1 MTRELI
7 YSTLFDLLKGV
18 GEFKTTSRRLKH
30 WSDVAP
36 AQQPALFVSQRTE
49 IVTRTPG
56 LNPIWE
62 LQLDIYLYA
71 NTGGDKG
78 IAPSQIL
85 NPLIDAIEE
94 ALKPNA
100 IDNKQ
105 TLGGLVQHAWIDG
118 AIETDEGVLGDQAVA
133 IIPVVIKAA

>member
-49 IVTRTPG
+49 IVTRIPG
-56 LNPIWE
+56 LNPVWD
-62 LQLDIYLYA
+62 LHLDVYIYA
-71 NTGGDKG
+71 NTGGDKSL
-78 IAPSQIL
+78 APSQIL

>member
-1 MTRELI
+1 MNRELI
-7 YSTLFDLLKGV
+7 YSKFFDLLKSV
-18 GEFKTTSRRLKH
+18 GDFKVASRRLKH
-30 WSDVAP
+30 WSDVSP

-49 IVTRTPG
+49 LVTRTPG
-56 LNPIWE
+56 LNPVWDLHI
-62 LQLDIYLYA
+62 DVYLYA
-71 NTGGDKG
+71 NTGGDKS

-85 NPLIDAIEE
+85 NPLIDAIEA
-94 ALKPNA
+94 ALKPNP

-133 IIPVVIKAA
+133 IIPVVIRTA